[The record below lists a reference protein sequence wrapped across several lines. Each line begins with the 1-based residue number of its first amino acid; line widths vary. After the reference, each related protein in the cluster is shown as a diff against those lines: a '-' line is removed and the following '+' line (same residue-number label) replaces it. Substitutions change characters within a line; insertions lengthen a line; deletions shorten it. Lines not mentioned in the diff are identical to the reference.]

1 MNGALQPVMLKNG
14 EKVQRVPGT
23 AFVYCNTYTGI
34 PASFANLLK
43 NYPGLH
49 EQVVFIT
56 IRCAPLLQDV
66 CAVPAHV
73 VALVADKQCAQN
85 CCCLYQGPLTSF
97 RLVLALPCSDRRTGL
112 IVV

>member
-34 PASFANLLK
+34 PASFVNLLK

-56 IRCAPLLQDV
+56 IRCAPLLCDV

-73 VALVADKQCAQN
+73 GDKQCAQK
-85 CCCLYQGPLTSF
+85 CCCHYQGPLTSF
-97 RLVLALPCSDRRTGL
+97 RPFLALPCSCKSAGL